1 MVDELPVRPTRI
13 LVVDDNVPLLKTT
26 VRMLADNGYHVLTAE
41 DGGQALRVLE
51 SGEPI
56 DILFT
61 DLVLPGPLLG
71 HQLAARALA
80 MRPGLKVL
88 YTSGS
93 ASPSGD
99 VQGLLNVRDLQLLTK
114 PYLRRELL
122 GRLRDLIERG

>member
-1 MVDELPVRPTRI
+1 MVDERPGLPIRI

-26 VRMLADNGYHVLTAE
+26 VRMLADSGYHVLTAE
-41 DGGQALRVLE
+41 DGAQALRVLE
-51 SGEPI
+51 SGERI

-61 DLVLPGPLLG
+61 DLVLPGRLLG
-71 HQLAARALA
+71 HQLAARAQA

-99 VQGLLNVRDLQLLTK
+99 VQGLLNVRDLELLIK